1 MKEKQIYYFDHNAT
15 TPIDNEV
22 FKAVV
27 PYYEQ
32 LYGNPSSSYYIGRQV
47 RDKIEN
53 VRSSIASYFNMNP
66 EGVMFTSSGS
76 EADNMIIKGI
86 ALGNK
91 NLGNHIITTKIEHP
105 AVLNTCKFLENNG
118 FEVTYLDVKENG
130 IIDTQELKNAI
141 KDNTILISIMY
152 ANNEI
157 GTIQPIQEIGQI
169 AKEKG
174 IIFHTDAV
182 QAIGEIRIDVQK
194 LNIDCMSISG
204 HKIYAPKGIGMAYIK
219 PGIKFEPLIHGGS
232 QEFHFR
238 AGTENVIGIIALGKA
253 IELLDKNIENNNEKL
268 IDLKSYILN
277 KIQNNLTD
285 YIINGDIDKRTL
297 NNINLSF
304 KDIDGESLLLALDL
318 DGICVSSGSACH
330 SDSMEPSHVLRAI
343 GVPNDYISGTLRI
356 SFGKNTTKKEIDYL
370 IEKIKEKIDF
380 IKGIKN
386 TKTKGVGLCKYL
398 V

>member
-86 ALGNK
+86 AIGNK
-91 NLGNHIITTKIEHP
+91 DKGNHIITTKIEHP

-130 IIDTQELKNAI
+130 IIDTQELKDSI
-141 KDNTILISIMY
+141 KNNTILISIMY

-157 GTIQPIQEIGQI
+157 GTIQPIQEVGQI

-182 QAIGEIRIDVQK
+182 QAIGEIRIDVKK

-253 IELLDKNIENNNEKL
+253 IELLDKDIDNNNNKL
-268 IDLKSYILN
+268 IELKSYMIN

-285 YIINGDIDKRTL
+285 YIINGDIDKRIL

-304 KDIDGESLLLALDL
+304 KNIDGESLLLALDL

-330 SDSMEPSHVLRAI
+330 SDLMEPSHVLRAI
-343 GVPNDYISGTLRI
+343 NVPEDYISGTLRI

-380 IKGIKN
+380 IRGI
-386 TKTKGVGLCKYL
+386 
-398 V
+398 

>member
-15 TPIDNEV
+15 TPIENEV
-22 FKAVV
+22 FKAVI

-53 VRSSIASYFNMNP
+53 VRSNIANYFNMNP

-91 NLGNHIITTKIEHP
+91 DKGNHIITTKIEHP
-105 AVLNTCKFLENNG
+105 AVLNTCKFLEKNG
-118 FEVTYLDVKENG
+118 FEITYLDVKEDG
-130 IIDTQELKNAI
+130 IIDTQELKDSI
-141 KDNTILISIMY
+141 KSNTILISIMY

-157 GTIQPIQEIGQI
+157 GTIQPIEEVGQI

-182 QAIGEIRIDVQK
+182 QAIGEIRIDVKK

-204 HKIYAPKGIGMAYIK
+204 HKIYAPKGIGMAYIR

-253 IELLDKNIENNNEKL
+253 IELLDKDIDNNNNKL
-268 IDLKSYILN
+268 IELKSYMIN

-285 YIINGDIDKRTL
+285 YIINGDIDKRIL

-304 KDIDGESLLLALDL
+304 KNIDGESLLLALDL

-330 SDSMEPSHVLRAI
+330 SDLMEPSHVLRAI
-343 GVPNDYISGTLRI
+343 GVPNDYILGTLRI

-380 IKGIKN
+380 IKGI
-386 TKTKGVGLCKYL
+386 
-398 V
+398 

>member
-53 VRSSIASYFNMNP
+53 VRSNIANYFNMNP

-86 ALGNK
+86 AIRNK
-91 NLGNHIITTKIEHP
+91 DKGNHIITTKIEHP
-105 AVLNTCKFLENNG
+105 AVLNTCKFLEKNG
-118 FEVTYLDVKENG
+118 FEITYLDVKEDG
-130 IIDTQELKNAI
+130 IIDTQELKDSI
-141 KDNTILISIMY
+141 KSNTILISIMY

-157 GTIQPIQEIGQI
+157 GTIQPIQEVGQI

-182 QAIGEIRIDVQK
+182 QAIGEIRIDVKK

-253 IELLDKNIENNNEKL
+253 IELLDKDIDNNNNKL
-268 IDLKSYILN
+268 IELKSYMIN

-285 YIINGDIDKRTL
+285 YIINGDIDKRIL

-304 KDIDGESLLLALDL
+304 ENIDGESLLLALDL

-330 SDSMEPSHVLRAI
+330 SDLMEPSHVLRAI
-343 GVPNDYISGTLRI
+343 NVPENYISGTLRI

-380 IKGIKN
+380 IKGI
-386 TKTKGVGLCKYL
+386 
-398 V
+398 

>member
-118 FEVTYLDVKENG
+118 FEVTYLDVKEDG
-130 IIDTQELKNAI
+130 IIDTQELKNSI

-330 SDSMEPSHVLRAI
+330 SDSIEPSHVLRAI
-343 GVPNDYISGTLRI
+343 GVHNDYISGTLRI

-380 IKGIKN
+380 IKGI
-386 TKTKGVGLCKYL
+386 
-398 V
+398 

>member
-15 TPIDNEV
+15 TPIENEV
-22 FKAVV
+22 FKAVI

-53 VRSSIASYFNMNP
+53 VRSSIANYFNMNP

-86 ALGNK
+86 AIGNK
-91 NLGNHIITTKIEHP
+91 DKGNHIITTKIEHP

-141 KDNTILISIMY
+141 KDSTILISIMY

-182 QAIGEIRIDVQK
+182 QAIGEIRIDVKK

-380 IKGIKN
+380 IKGI
-386 TKTKGVGLCKYL
+386 
-398 V
+398 

>member
-105 AVLNTCKFLENNG
+105 AVLNTCKFLEKNG
-118 FEVTYLDVKENG
+118 FEITYLDVKENG
-130 IIDTQELKNAI
+130 IIDTQELKDSI
-141 KDNTILISIMY
+141 KNNTILISIMY

-157 GTIQPIQEIGQI
+157 GTIQPIEEVGQI

-182 QAIGEIRIDVQK
+182 QAIGEIRIDVKK

-204 HKIYAPKGIGMAYIK
+204 HKIYAPKGIGMAYIR

-253 IELLDKNIENNNEKL
+253 IELLDKDIDNNNNKL
-268 IDLKSYILN
+268 IELKSYMIN

-285 YIINGDIDKRTL
+285 YIINGDIDKRIL
-297 NNINLSF
+297 EQQLQ
-304 KDIDGESLLLALDL
+304 
-318 DGICVSSGSACH
+318 
-330 SDSMEPSHVLRAI
+330 
-343 GVPNDYISGTLRI
+343 
-356 SFGKNTTKKEIDYL
+356 
-370 IEKIKEKIDF
+370 DF
-380 IKGIKN
+380 HIITVKH
-386 TKTKGVGLCKYL
+386 
-398 V
+398 

>member
-253 IELLDKNIENNNEKL
+253 IELLDKDIDNNNNKL
-268 IDLKSYILN
+268 IELKSYMIN

-285 YIINGDIDKRTL
+285 YIINGDIDKRIL

-304 KDIDGESLLLALDL
+304 KNIDGESLLLALDL

-330 SDSMEPSHVLRAI
+330 SDLMEPSHVLRAI
-343 GVPNDYISGTLRI
+343 NVPEDYISGTLRI

-380 IKGIKN
+380 IRGI
-386 TKTKGVGLCKYL
+386 
-398 V
+398 

>member
-118 FEVTYLDVKENG
+118 FEVTYLDVKEDG
-130 IIDTQELKNAI
+130 IIDTQELKNSI

-285 YIINGDIDKRTL
+285 YIINGDVDKRTL

-380 IKGIKN
+380 IKGI
-386 TKTKGVGLCKYL
+386 
-398 V
+398 

>member
-232 QEFHFR
+232 QEFYFR

-380 IKGIKN
+380 IKGI
-386 TKTKGVGLCKYL
+386 
-398 V
+398 

>member
-253 IELLDKNIENNNEKL
+253 IELLDKDIDNNNNKL
-268 IDLKSYILN
+268 IELKSYMIN

-285 YIINGDIDKRTL
+285 YIINGDIDKRIL

-304 KDIDGESLLLALDL
+304 ENIDGESLLLALDL

-380 IKGIKN
+380 IKGI
-386 TKTKGVGLCKYL
+386 
-398 V
+398 

>member
-86 ALGNK
+86 AIGNK
-91 NLGNHIITTKIEHP
+91 DKGNHIITTKIEHP

-232 QEFHFR
+232 QEFYFR

-380 IKGIKN
+380 IKGI
-386 TKTKGVGLCKYL
+386 
-398 V
+398 

>member
-232 QEFHFR
+232 QEFYFR

-253 IELLDKNIENNNEKL
+253 IELLDKNIENNNEKS

-380 IKGIKN
+380 IKGI
-386 TKTKGVGLCKYL
+386 
-398 V
+398 